1 MTNGE
6 ANTPITSGVMRTI
19 SVPVVGIADSSN
31 VTGPEAPCTK
41 ILRTEPTA
49 EMLGAIETA
58 SETPSGRVVVNA
70 EADEI
75 RLTSAA
81 NTLTRRKNLLLLLN
95 IMVIIQHNKFMV
107 SSTLGLSTAH
117 ASKGR
122 KPPVINALPAA
133 HSNKVLEQA
142 RERLR
147 HLQYSIRTE
156 GLSLL
161 APLPSRWSGVWQPA
175 HMGANAVRAFLTYS
189 RLNEIGRA
197 HV

>member
-41 ILRTEPTA
+41 MLRTEPTA

-75 RLTSAA
+75 RLASTA
-81 NTLTRRKNLLLLLN
+81 NTLTKRKNLLLLLN
-95 IMVIIQHNKFMV
+95 IMVIIQHLF
-107 SSTLGLSTAH
+107 
-117 ASKGR
+117 
-122 KPPVINALPAA
+122 P
-133 HSNKVLEQA
+133 
-142 RERLR
+142 
-147 HLQYSIRTE
+147 
-156 GLSLL
+156 
-161 APLPSRWSGVWQPA
+161 
-175 HMGANAVRAFLTYS
+175 
-189 RLNEIGRA
+189 IGRSNISQQNIGSA
-197 HV
+197 ICSLKFPLNLLFKIARPLL